1 MSGKA
6 EETIY
11 FELILN
17 VLGADFFKK
26 NKQLNSPKAKELLPY
41 FNVEK

>member
-6 EETIY
+6 EEPIY

-17 VLGADFFKK
+17 VLGADFLKK
-26 NKQLNSPKAKELLPY
+26 NKQPNIPKTRESLSYIKL
-41 FNVEK
+41 EK